1 MTPAEKAKETRKKHE
16 EARAQKAQ
24 NEKRI
29 SEAIIKG
36 CLSVLDDESSSVD
49 QRLEA
54 SKILNEVRKGVRG

>member
-1 MTPAEKAKETRKKHE
+1 MTPAEKAKETRRKHE

-24 NEKRI
+24 DEKRI

-54 SKILNEVRKGVRG
+54 SKILNEVRKGVRP

>member
-49 QRLEA
+49 QKLEA

>member
-1 MTPAEKAKETRKKHE
+1 MTPAEKAKETRRKNE

-24 NEKRI
+24 EEKRI

-49 QRLEA
+49 QKLEA
-54 SKILNEVRKGVRG
+54 SKILNEVRKGVRS

>member
-1 MTPAEKAKETRKKHE
+1 MTPAEKAKETRRKHE

-29 SEAIIKG
+29 REAIIKG
-36 CLSVLDDESSSVD
+36 CLSVLDDDSSSVD

-54 SKILNEVRKGVRG
+54 SKILNEVRKGVRP

>member
-1 MTPAEKAKETRKKHE
+1 MTPAEKAKETRRKHE

-24 NEKRI
+24 EEKRI

-49 QRLEA
+49 QKLEA

>member
-1 MTPAEKAKETRKKHE
+1 MTPAEKAKETRRKHE

-29 SEAIIKG
+29 REAIIKG

>member
-1 MTPAEKAKETRKKHE
+1 MTPAEKAKETRRKHE

-24 NEKRI
+24 EKKRI

-54 SKILNEVRKGVRG
+54 SKILNEVRKGVRS

>member
-1 MTPAEKAKETRKKHE
+1 MTPTQKAVETRQSNKEK
-16 EARAQKAQ
+16 RAQKALD
-24 NEKRI
+24 EKRI

-36 CLSVLDDESSSVD
+36 CLLVLDDDSSSVD

>member
-1 MTPAEKAKETRKKHE
+1 MTPAEKAKETRRKHE

-36 CLSVLDDESSSVD
+36 CLSVLDDDSSSVD

-54 SKILNEVRKGVRG
+54 SKILNEVRKGVRP

>member
-1 MTPAEKAKETRKKHE
+1 MTPAEKAKETRRKHE

-49 QRLEA
+49 QKLEA
-54 SKILNEVRKGVRG
+54 SKILNEVRKGVRS